1 MLLIAGPCS
10 AESPQQLM
18 ETARGLTGCG
28 VSVFRAGLWKP
39 RTHPGTFEG
48 VGAEGLPWLVAV
60 REETGLPVMTE
71 VAGAKH
77 VDACLKASLD
87 ALWIGARTTTN
98 PFLVQEIAEA
108 LSGTDIPV
116 YVKNPVQPDPE
127 LWAGAVERLQRAGV
141 SRIGLIFRGFT
152 TPESGPCRNAPL
164 WPLAVGMRMR
174 FPDLPLLV
182 DPSHIAGEVPLVPGI
197 AQKAFD
203 LGLDGLMVE
212 VHARPEAALSDAD
225 QQLTPV
231 AFRSMIAGLQVRA
244 ADTDAPDYRESIEAL
259 RARIDTID
267 EQMLA
272 LLASRMDVS
281 REIGAYKREH
291 GITILQPGRWEAL
304 SERITAEGERR
315 GLPREFVRKVFDAIH
330 EESVRRQEK

>member
-1 MLLIAGPCS
+1 MFLIAGPCS

-39 RTHPGTFEG
+39 RTHPGSFEG

-60 REETGLPVMTE
+60 REETGLPVATE

-77 VDACLKASLD
+77 VEACLKAGLD

-108 LSGTDIPV
+108 LAGVDIPV
-116 YVKNPVQPDPE
+116 YIKNPVHPDAE
-127 LWAGAVERLQRAGV
+127 LWAGAVERLQRTG
-141 SRIGLIFRGFT
+141 SGRIGLVLRGFT
-152 TPESGPCRNAPL
+152 TPESGPYRNAPL
-164 WPLAVGMRMR
+164 WPLAVGMRTR
-174 FPDLPLLV
+174 FPELPLLV
-182 DPSHIAGEVPLVPGI
+182 DPSHIAGDGSLVPEI
-197 AQKAFD
+197 SQKALD

-212 VHARPEAALSDAD
+212 VHAHPEAALSDAA
-225 QQLTPV
+225 QQLTP
-231 AFRSMIAGLQVRA
+231 ADFRALLDGLRERA
-244 ADTDAPDYRESIEAL
+244 ADTDAPDYREGIEAL

-267 EQMLA
+267 EQLLA
-272 LLASRMDVS
+272 LLASRMEVS
-281 REIGAYKREH
+281 REIGEYKREH
-291 GITILQPGRWEAL
+291 GIAILQPGRWESL
-304 SERITAEGERR
+304 LEQVMAEGRR
-315 GLPREFVRKVFDAIH
+315 KGLPEDFIRRVFEAVH

>member
-39 RTHPGTFEG
+39 RTHPGSFEG

-60 REETGLPVMTE
+60 REETGLAVATE

-77 VDACLKASLD
+77 VEACLAAGLD
-87 ALWIGARTTTN
+87 ALWIGARTTTS

-116 YVKNPVQPDPE
+116 YIKNPVQPDPE

-141 SRIGLIFRGFT
+141 RRIGLVLRGFT
-152 TPESGPCRNAPL
+152 TPESGPYRNAPL
-164 WPLAVGMRMR
+164 WPLAVGMRTR
-174 FPDLPLLV
+174 FPGLPLLV
-182 DPSHIAGEVPLVPGI
+182 DPSHIAGERSLVGEI
-197 AQKAFD
+197 SQKALD

-212 VHARPEAALSDAD
+212 VHAHPDSALSDAA
-225 QQLTPV
+225 QQLSPEGFCSLLG
-231 AFRSMIAGLQVRA
+231 ALQERA
-244 ADTDAPDYRESIEAL
+244 ADTDAPDYREGIEAL
-259 RARIDTID
+259 RARIDAVD
-267 EQMLA
+267 EQLLA
-272 LLASRMDVS
+272 LLAARMDIS
-281 REIGAYKREH
+281 REIGGYKKDH
-291 GITILQPGRWEAL
+291 GIAILQPGRWERL
-304 SERITAEGERR
+304 TENILAEGRRR
-315 GLPREFVRKVFDAIH
+315 GLPEAFVRKIFETIH
-330 EESVRRQEK
+330 EESVRRQET

>member
-1 MLLIAGPCS
+1 MFLIAGPCS

-39 RTHPGTFEG
+39 RTHPGSFEG

-60 REETGLPVMTE
+60 REETALPVATE

-77 VDACLKASLD
+77 VEACLKAGLD
-87 ALWIGARTTTN
+87 VLWIGARTTAN

-108 LSGTDIPV
+108 LAGVDIPV
-116 YVKNPVQPDPE
+116 YVKNPVHPDAE

-141 SRIGLIFRGFT
+141 RRIGLVLRGFT
-152 TPESGPCRNAPL
+152 TPESGPYRNAPL
-164 WPLAVGMRMR
+164 WPLAVGMRTR
-174 FPDLPLLV
+174 FPELPLFV
-182 DPSHIAGEVPLVPGI
+182 DPSHIAGEAGLVPDI
-197 AQKAFD
+197 SQKALD

-212 VHARPEAALSDAD
+212 VHAHPEAALSDAA
-225 QQLTPV
+225 QQLTP
-231 AFRSMIAGLQVRA
+231 AGFRTMLAGLQERA
-244 ADTDAPDYRESIEAL
+244 ADTDAPDYREGIEAL

-267 EQMLA
+267 EQLLA
-272 LLASRMDVS
+272 LLASRMEVS
-281 REIGAYKREH
+281 REIGEYKREH
-291 GITILQPGRWEAL
+291 GIAILQPGRWESL
-304 SERITAEGERR
+304 LEQVMAEGRR
-315 GLPREFVRKVFDAIH
+315 KGLPEEFIRRVFEAVH

>member
-39 RTHPGTFEG
+39 RTHPGSFEG

-77 VDACLKASLD
+77 VEACLAAGLD

-108 LSGTDIPV
+108 LAGMDIPV
-116 YVKNPVQPDPE
+116 YVKNPVNPDPD

-141 SRIGLIFRGFT
+141 SRIGLVLRGFT
-152 TPESGPCRNAPL
+152 TPESGPWRNAPL
-164 WPLAVGMRMR
+164 WPLAVGMRTR
-174 FPDLPLLV
+174 FPELPLLV
-182 DPSHIAGEVPLVPGI
+182 DPSHIAGTGALVPDI
-197 AQKAFD
+197 AQKALD

-212 VHARPEAALSDAD
+212 VHARPEAALSDAA
-225 QQLTPV
+225 QQLTP
-231 AFRSMIAGLQVRA
+231 AEFRSMLAGLQVRS
-244 ADTDAPDYRESIEAL
+244 ADSDAPDYRESIEAL
-259 RARIDTID
+259 RARIDSVD
-267 EQMLA
+267 EQILT
-272 LLASRMDVS
+272 LLASRMDIS
-281 REIGAYKREH
+281 REIGDYKRAH
-291 GITILQPGRWEAL
+291 GIAILQPGRWEAL
-304 SERITAEGERR
+304 SERVMAEGEQR
-315 GLPREFVRKVFDAIH
+315 GLPREFVRKVFEAIH

>member
-1 MLLIAGPCS
+1 MFLIAGPCS

-39 RTHPGTFEG
+39 RTHPGSFEG

-60 REETGLPVMTE
+60 REETGLPVATE

-77 VDACLKASLD
+77 VEACLKAGLD
-87 ALWIGARTTTN
+87 ALWMGARTTTN
-98 PFLVQEIAEA
+98 PFLVQDIADA
-108 LSGTDIPV
+108 LAGTDIPV
-116 YVKNPVQPDPE
+116 WIKNPVNPDPD

-141 SRIGLIFRGFT
+141 RRIGLVLRGFT

-164 WPLAVGMRMR
+164 WHLAVGMRTR
-174 FPDLPLLV
+174 FPELPLLV
-182 DPSHIAGEVPLVPGI
+182 DPSHIAGDRSLVPGI
-197 AQKAFD
+197 SQKALD

-212 VHARPEAALSDAD
+212 VHAHPEAALSDPE
-225 QQLTPV
+225 QQLTP
-231 AFRSMIAGLQVRA
+231 AEFSAMLTGLHERA
-244 ADTDAPDYRESIEAL
+244 ADTDAPDYREGIEAL
-259 RARIDTID
+259 RARIDAID
-267 EQMLA
+267 EQLLA

-281 REIGAYKREH
+281 REIGGYKRDH
-291 GITILQPGRWEAL
+291 GIAILQPGRWEAL
-304 SERITAEGERR
+304 SERVMAEGERK
-315 GLPREFVRKVFDAIH
+315 GLPREFVRKVFEALH